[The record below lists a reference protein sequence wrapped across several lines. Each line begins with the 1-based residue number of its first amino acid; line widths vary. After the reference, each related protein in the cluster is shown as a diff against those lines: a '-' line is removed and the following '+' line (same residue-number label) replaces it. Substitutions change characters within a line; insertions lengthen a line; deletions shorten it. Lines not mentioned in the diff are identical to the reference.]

1 MNQTEFHE
9 KEKTYAFFDTYE
21 KIKRLLNF
29 GKGGLNIL
37 DVGCGS
43 GILDEN
49 LEEMG
54 NKVIGLDIDDCAKGK
69 NFNFIKCDL
78 NLAWPVAEKTFDAVI
93 CTDVLEHCYD
103 MAHIIRQ
110 SERAL
115 KDSGRIIIGIPNH
128 FDLRQRLNML
138 FGKGI
143 VHWDHLRFGEKSWS
157 YSHIR
162 FINLFEAREF
172 FSGLGWIPVKEQF
185 NFMGTGIVPAKITPR
200 FFRRLLLKVWPNVFS
215 GKFLFLLQKKNNGE
229 QIKKEKIYVLK
240 TMKGM

>member
-9 KEKTYAFFDTYE
+9 KERTCDFLDTYE
-21 KIKRLLNF
+21 KIRRLLDF
-29 GKGGLNIL
+29 EKGGLNIL

-43 GILDEN
+43 GMLDEN
-49 LEEMG
+49 LEKMG
-54 NKVIGLDIDDCAKGK
+54 NKVVGLDIDECAQGK
-69 NFNFIKCDL
+69 KFHFIKCDL
-78 NLAWPVAEKTFDAVI
+78 NLKWPVAEKTFDAVI

-110 SERAL
+110 SEKAL

-128 FDLRQRLNML
+128 FDLRQRLRMV

-162 FINLFEAREF
+162 FMNLFEAREF
-172 FSGLGWIPVKEQF
+172 FSSLDWIPAKEQF
-185 NFMGTGIVPAKITPR
+185 NFMGAGIVPSKITPR
-200 FFRRLLLKVWPNVFS
+200 FARYFLLKTWPNVFS
-215 GKFLFLLQKKNNGE
+215 GKFLFLLKKKNASDQTE
-229 QIKKEKIYVLK
+229 KKNIYVLK
-240 TMKGM
+240 TTKGM